1 MAAPLAANRAP
12 VGATTGVAAIAQP
25 RASARLAFIDNIR
38 AFLTILVIA
47 HHAGQTYGPTGGDWP
62 VFAAERAG
70 ILGPFFSV
78 NAAFF
83 MGLFFLISGYFL
95 PGACDRKGAGPFLRD
110 RALRLGLPLLVFGL
124 AVFGPLTF
132 LDYAGSP
139 EGAGRSF
146 PSYFFR
152 VYLGEWRVE
161 FAHLWFIAHLLVY
174 AAGYAAWRRFA
185 RPAARRSGRPSPVP
199 GPRAIALYTV
209 ALALA
214 TFAVRVRFP
223 VDRWVNLGIV
233 PVEIAH
239 LPQYLSLFIIGVLA
253 ARGDWL
259 RRLPTAT
266 GLTLL
271 AIGLT
276 EAALRYAYGSGGRG
290 LLPGLLADGGFNRG
304 SLVWSAW
311 EAIICVGLCAG
322 LLTLARERCNAQGA
336 IRRGLAANA
345 YAAYVLHLWPV
356 VGLQFA
362 LASVALPPFAKFALV
377 TLVGV
382 PLSFALA
389 ALVRGLPR
397 LGKVL

>member
-1 MAAPLAANRAP
+1 MAAPLVANRAP
-12 VGATTGVAAIAQP
+12 SGATTGVAASAQP

-38 AFLTILVIA
+38 VFLTILVIA
-47 HHAGQTYGPTGGDWP
+47 HHAGQAYGPTGGDWP
-62 VFAAERAG
+62 IFDAERAR
-70 ILGPFFSV
+70 ILGPFFSI

-95 PGACDRKGAGPFLRD
+95 PGAYDRKGAGPFLKD

-124 AVFGPLTF
+124 AAFGPLTY

-146 PSYFFR
+146 WSYFFR
-152 VYLGEWRVE
+152 VYLGDWRVE

-185 RPAARRSGRPSPVP
+185 RPADRRDARRLPIPS
-199 GPRAIALYTV
+199 PRAIALYTV
-209 ALALA
+209 ALALV

-233 PVEIAH
+233 PVEVAH
-239 LPQYLSLFIIGVLA
+239 LPQYLSLFIIGILA

-259 RRLPTAT
+259 RRLPTST

-271 AIGLT
+271 ALGLGA
-276 EAALRYAYGSGGRG
+276 AALRYAYALGGW
-290 LLPGLLADGGFNRG
+290 GLLAAGGINRG
-304 SLVWSAW
+304 SLIWSGW

-322 LLTLARERCNAQGA
+322 LLTLARERFNAQGA
-336 IRRGLAANA
+336 ILRGLSANA

-382 PLSFALA
+382 PLSLAVGALI
-389 ALVRGLPR
+389 RRLPR
-397 LGKVL
+397 LGDIL

>member
-1 MAAPLAANRAP
+1 MVAPLVANRAP
-12 VGATTGVAAIAQP
+12 TGATTGVAASARP

-38 AFLTILVIA
+38 VFLTVLVIA
-47 HHAGQTYGPTGGDWP
+47 HHAGQAYGPTGGDWP
-62 VFAAERAG
+62 IFDAERAG

-95 PGACDRKGAGPFLRD
+95 PGAYDRKGAGAFLKD

-124 AVFGPLTF
+124 AIFGPLTY

-146 PSYFFR
+146 WSYFFR
-152 VYLGEWRVE
+152 IYLGDWRVE

-174 AAGYAAWRRFA
+174 AAGYAARRRFA
-185 RPAARRSGRPSPVP
+185 RPADRRDTRRLPVP

-209 ALALA
+209 ALALV

-233 PVEIAH
+233 PAEIAH
-239 LPQYLSLFIIGVLA
+239 LPQYLSLFIVGILA

-259 RRLPTAT
+259 RRLPART
-266 GLTLL
+266 GLALL

-276 EAALRYAYGSGGRG
+276 AAALRYAYGLGGWR
-290 LLPGLLADGGFNRG
+290 LLAAGGLNRG
-304 SLVWSAW
+304 SLIWSGW

-322 LLTLARERCNAQGA
+322 LLTLARERFNTQGP
-336 IRRGLAANA
+336 ILRDLAANA

-362 LASVALPPFAKFALV
+362 LAGVALPPFAKFALV

-382 PLSFALA
+382 PLSFAVG
-389 ALVRGLPR
+389 ALIRRLPR
-397 LGKVL
+397 VGRIL